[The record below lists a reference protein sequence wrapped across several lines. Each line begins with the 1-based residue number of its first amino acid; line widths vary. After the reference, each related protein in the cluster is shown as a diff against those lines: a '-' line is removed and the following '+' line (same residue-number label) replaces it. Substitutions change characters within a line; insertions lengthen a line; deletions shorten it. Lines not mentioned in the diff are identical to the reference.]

1 MTSAIGWYGPLVDL
15 CKTDHHIGDIV
26 QLLVFVHRSTPVQY
40 KLSKGG
46 EVIRT
51 DIQVGDDTLPFF
63 SVSLWKKQMGTM
75 VVAGDILLLQNVK
88 ITKFGHAVEARTVE
102 WSSVVRLV
110 HPYESLLS
118 KGVGELIEE
127 SQVGKTTLEKLCK
140 VIKWVQRARSALH
153 TTGSHSFVVMSL
165 LSCFVALKKQLRNW
179 KLPKQSESQNLLLLS
194 EVLGLSNS
202 CNAIFNASIG
212 EIFLPFTRRAL
223 DDSNKEKMFVS
234 RTIEDKDNSL
244 AEDFICIGCQL
255 CGSPL
260 VSENRSICKQD
271 NISLYCPKSLNHV
284 HAVTLIYRPF
294 MSISPPQLYVW
305 DESEYLPLLVRNKA
319 AVVLFGNIRA
329 ERVYSCYRGQN
340 HSQNANQTYFCRE
353 NNNEAVKKGLV
364 GSCSSDADK
373 SLEVKKKN
381 HHNKNMN
388 FHLIWLVLLKMLL
401 QQGKNSPMKFEAT
414 VNTSLDTEHGKF
426 EMLSVSVPCARNK
439 LFSG

>member
-15 CKTDHHIGDIV
+15 CKTDQHIGDIV

-88 ITKFGHAVEARTVE
+88 ITKFGHAIEARTVE
-102 WSSVVRLV
+102 WSSLVRLV
-110 HPYESLLS
+110 HPYGSLLS
-118 KGVGELIEE
+118 KGVDELIEE
-127 SQVGKTTLEKLCK
+127 SQAGKTTLEKLCK
-140 VIKWVQRARSALH
+140 VIKWVQRARSALN
-153 TTGSHSFVVMSL
+153 TIGSHSFV
-165 LSCFVALKKQLRNW
+165 KPRNW

-194 EVLGLSNS
+194 E
-202 CNAIFNASIG
+202 
-212 EIFLPFTRRAL
+212 
-223 DDSNKEKMFVS
+223 MFVS
-234 RTIEDKDNSL
+234 RRTTEDKDNSL
-244 AEDFICIGCQL
+244 AEDFICLGCHL
-255 CGSPL
+255 CGTPM
-260 VSENRSICKQD
+260 VSENGSICKQS
-271 NISLYCPKSLNHV
+271 NISLYCPKSPNHL

-294 MSISPPQLYVW
+294 MLYVW

-329 ERVYSCYRGQN
+329 ERVYSCFRGQN
-340 HSQNANQTYFCRE
+340 RSHNSNQAYFCRE
-353 NNNEAVKKGLV
+353 NVKKGLV

-373 SLEVKKKN
+373 SLEVKEKN
-381 HHNKNMN
+381 HHNKNTN
-388 FHLIWLVLLKMLL
+388 FHMIWLVLLKILL
-401 QQGKNSPMKFEAT
+401 QQGKNSPLKFEAT
-414 VNTSLDTEHGKF
+414 VNTGLDAEHGKF